1 MLVGLAV
8 SAAVGCAQVIGA
20 DWDGYARREGGGDST
35 GGMVGTGGNAG
46 AAGAQGD
53 GGSGG
58 GASSTAVSGG
68 GGEGGEG
75 GCAACKAG
83 EFCTASETC
92 VRCADRV
99 GVLSFGAPMPI
110 EVEGSK
116 PAFPRVREEPGEG
129 EGAATQRL
137 VYVASFGSSDAQI
150 ATATGRPWTAG
161 EVVASAAVNS
171 PQPESGPLLLPVDAL
186 SPRAEFPQG
195 SLLFDRLLA
204 GPGNLPL
211 LFVADQLEASQAE
224 TFDAL
229 NLDAGSHSVAVAHG
243 VQPYR
248 YWFMN
253 KHQDGGESTSRLLT
267 MLADDVEAQE
277 LDIVLPGD
285 CPAQG
290 DDLAPWVTPDGSVL
304 FFQAPYD
311 ARGDCAHASVLRSF
325 YVRLGADGLP
335 LSGEKAKML
344 LANLAPEIA
353 VMTPSLSPDECTLY
367 VASDLDRVDRTQ
379 RLYAASRR

>member
-1 MLVGLAV
+1 MRTLRLFGIFSLAALWGAPGCGEPFT
-8 SAAVGCAQVIGA
+8 AAEAS
-20 DWDGYARREGGGDST
+20 D
-35 GGMVGTGGNAG
+35 
-46 AAGAQGD
+46 
-53 GGSGG
+53 
-58 GASSTAVSGG
+58 ASSSSSGG
-68 GGEGGEG
+68 GGGGGDGGGGGAGAATSSSSSAGGGGEG

-92 VRCADRV
+92 VRCADR
-99 GVLSFGAPMPI
+99 GAALSFGAPTTI

-129 EGAATQRL
+129 AVTQRL
-137 VYVASFGSSDAQI
+137 VYVATFGSSDAQI

-161 EVVASAAVNS
+161 EVVASPVVNS
-171 PQPESGPLLLPVDAL
+171 PQSESGPLLLPVDAP
-186 SPRAEFPQG
+186 SPRADFPKG

-204 GPGNLPL
+204 GPGSLPVL
-211 LFVADQLEASQAE
+211 LVADELGAIRAE

-229 NLDAGSHSVAVAHG
+229 NMDGGSHSVAVAHG

-253 KHQDGGESTSRLLT
+253 KHQDGGAITSRLLT
-267 MLADDVEAQE
+267 TLADGAEVQE
-277 LDIVLPGD
+277 LHIVLPGD

-290 DDLAPWVTPDGSVL
+290 DDLAPWVTPDGSLL
-304 FFQAPYD
+304 FFQAPYS
-311 ARGDCAHASVLRSF
+311 ARGDCAQASVLRSF

-335 LSGEKAKML
+335 VPGEKAKML
-344 LANLAPEIA
+344 LASLKPEIA

-367 VASDLDRVDRTQ
+367 VASDLDMVDRRQ

>member
-1 MLVGLAV
+1 MT
-8 SAAVGCAQVIGA
+8 VGCAQVIGA
-20 DWDGYARREGGGDST
+20 DWDGYARGEGGGDST

-75 GCAACKAG
+75 GEGGCAVCKAG
-83 EFCTASETC
+83 EFCTASEMC
-92 VRCADRV
+92 VRCVDR
-99 GVLSFGAPMPI
+99 GGALSFGAPMAI
-110 EVEGSK
+110 EVEGAR
-116 PAFPRVREEPGEG
+116 PAFPRVREEPAEG
-129 EGAATQRL
+129 EGVATQRL
-137 VYVASFGSSDAQI
+137 VYVATFGSSDAQI
-150 ATATGRPWTAG
+150 ATATGWPWTAG

-171 PQPESGPLLLPVDAL
+171 PQSESGPLLLPVDAP
-186 SPRAEFPQG
+186 SPRADFPEG
-195 SLLFDRLLA
+195 SLLFDRVIA
-204 GPGNLPL
+204 GPGSLPL
-211 LFVADQLEASQAE
+211 LFVADRLEASQVE

-229 NLDAGSHSVAVAHG
+229 NLDGGSHSVAVAHG
-243 VQPYR
+243 VWPYR

-253 KHQDGGESTSRLLT
+253 KHQEGGQVTSRLLT
-267 MLADDVEAQE
+267 TLDGGVEAQE
-277 LDIVLPGD
+277 LHIVLPGD

-304 FFQAPYD
+304 FFQAPYS
-311 ARGDCAHASVLRSF
+311 ARGDCAQASVLRSF

-335 LSGEKAKML
+335 APGDKAKML
-344 LANLAPEIA
+344 LVSLEPESA

-367 VASDLDRVDRTQ
+367 VASDLDPVDRKQ